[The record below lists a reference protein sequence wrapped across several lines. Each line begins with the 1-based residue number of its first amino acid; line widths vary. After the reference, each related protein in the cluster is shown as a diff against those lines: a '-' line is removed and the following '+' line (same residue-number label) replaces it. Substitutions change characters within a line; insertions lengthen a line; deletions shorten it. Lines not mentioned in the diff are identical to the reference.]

1 MQVKVSPDFIFGIS
15 LGFSTILLVFFVFAC
30 IGCSGCNVFACSVSS
45 ERLAM
50 LSVLFRT
57 NAAAGRRELIRV
69 GALGGLSLAGRG
81 LPAVTG
87 QRGQQRSAV
96 FIFLFGG
103 PSQLDMWDMKPAA
116 PVEIRGQFQ
125 PISTS
130 APGVQICEHLPQLAG
145 QMHRVCLVRS
155 MNHRMPVHGP
165 ACSELYSGRPYPL
178 PPVTDQA
185 RREDWPSLAAL
196 LTRSSLSASGLPPAI
211 VLPWHSQFMGQS
223 ERIAG
228 QSGGRMGEQFNPF
241 LLRAGLDGG
250 QFDAAELQLPDASA
264 GQRLQR
270 RTALLQRLQ
279 ETRIAGR
286 GVLESGGQGVGSAAA
301 HVRWQQQHDS
311 AVSLLSG
318 GQLGVAVDLERE
330 RPEVLARYGGSVFG
344 RSLLAARR
352 LVEAGVP
359 LITVN
364 WYDDSFHD
372 KVSPHWDQHNHI
384 FASLKDRMLPIFDR
398 AMAAFVGDLGER
410 GLLSTTMVAAA
421 GEFGRTPRIGQ
432 FTQNAMTEKSGRDHW
447 PHAFTALLAG
457 GGIRGG
463 QVFGSTDH
471 QAGQVRDNPVSPADL
486 TATLLGHLGVS
497 TDESWWDPIQGQW
510 QKNSEGQR
518 IAFEYD

>member
-1 MQVKVSPDFIFGIS
+1 
-15 LGFSTILLVFFVFAC
+15 
-30 IGCSGCNVFACSVSS
+30 
-45 ERLAM
+45 M

-497 TDESWWDPIQGQW
+497 TDELWWDPIQGQW

>member
-1 MQVKVSPDFIFGIS
+1 
-15 LGFSTILLVFFVFAC
+15 
-30 IGCSGCNVFACSVSS
+30 
-45 ERLAM
+45 M

>member
-1 MQVKVSPDFIFGIS
+1 
-15 LGFSTILLVFFVFAC
+15 
-30 IGCSGCNVFACSVSS
+30 
-45 ERLAM
+45 M

-57 NAAAGRRELIRV
+57 NAAYGRRELIRL
-69 GALGGLSLAGRG
+69 GALGGMSFAKPSLATMNSS
-81 LPAVTG
+81 A
-87 QRGQQRSAV
+87 GQQRSVV

-103 PSQLDMWDMKPAA
+103 PSQLDLWDMKPAA
-116 PVEIRGQFQ
+116 PLEIRGQFQ

-130 APGVQICEHLPQLAG
+130 AAGVQICQHLPLLAG

-185 RREDWPSLAAL
+185 RREDWPSLASL
-196 LTRSSLSASGLPPAI
+196 MTRSGAGATGLPPAI

-228 QSGGRMGEQFNPF
+228 QTGGRMGEQYNPF
-241 LLRAGLDGG
+241 LLRAGLERGL
-250 QFDAAELQLPDASA
+250 FDSAELQLSDSGAS
-264 GQRLQR
+264 QRLR
-270 RTALLQRLQ
+270 SRSRLLSQ
-279 ETRIAGR
+279 
-286 GVLESGGQGVGSAAA
+286 LEDSSGAVSGAERPVA
-301 HVRWQQQHDS
+301 VPLNRWQQQHET
-311 AVSLLSG
+311 AISLLAG
-318 GQLGVAVDLERE
+318 GQLGAAVDLDRE
-330 RPEVLARYGGSVFG
+330 RPEVLARYGLTVFG

-372 KVSPHWDQHNHI
+372 KVSPHWDQHNHL
-384 FASLKDRMLPIFDR
+384 FASLQDRMLPIFDR
-398 AMAAFVGDLGER
+398 AMAAFLSDLGER
-410 GLLSTTMVAAA
+410 GLLATTLVAAA

-471 QAGQVRDNPVSPADL
+471 QGGQVRDNPVSPADL

-497 TDESWWDPIQGQW
+497 ADDAWWDPIQGQL
-510 QKNSEGQR
+510 QKNSEGRR
-518 IAFEYD
+518 IPLEYD

>member
-1 MQVKVSPDFIFGIS
+1 
-15 LGFSTILLVFFVFAC
+15 
-30 IGCSGCNVFACSVSS
+30 
-45 ERLAM
+45 M

-87 QRGQQRSAV
+87 ERGQQRSAV

-196 LTRSSLSASGLPPAI
+196 LTRSALSASGLPPAI

-518 IAFEYD
+518 IAFEYA

>member
-1 MQVKVSPDFIFGIS
+1 
-15 LGFSTILLVFFVFAC
+15 
-30 IGCSGCNVFACSVSS
+30 
-45 ERLAM
+45 M

-87 QRGQQRSAV
+87 ERGQQRSAV

-196 LTRSSLSASGLPPAI
+196 LTRSSLLASGLPPAI

-223 ERIAG
+223 ELIAG

-279 ETRIAGR
+279 QTRIAGR
-286 GVLESGGQGVGSAAA
+286 DVSESGGQGVGSAAA

-330 RPEVLARYGGSVFG
+330 RPKVLARYGSSVFG

-372 KVSPHWDQHNHI
+372 KLSPHWDQHNHI

>member
-1 MQVKVSPDFIFGIS
+1 
-15 LGFSTILLVFFVFAC
+15 
-30 IGCSGCNVFACSVSS
+30 
-45 ERLAM
+45 M

-87 QRGQQRSAV
+87 QQGQQRSAV

-185 RREDWPSLAAL
+185 RREDWPSLSAL

>member
-1 MQVKVSPDFIFGIS
+1 
-15 LGFSTILLVFFVFAC
+15 
-30 IGCSGCNVFACSVSS
+30 
-45 ERLAM
+45 M

-57 NAAAGRRELIRV
+57 NAAYGRRELIRL
-69 GALGGLSLAGRG
+69 GALGGMSFAKSSLATMSSSAG
-81 LPAVTG
+81 P
-87 QRGQQRSAV
+87 QRSVV

-103 PSQLDMWDMKPAA
+103 PSQLDLWDMKPAA
-116 PVEIRGQFQ
+116 PLEIRGQFQ

-130 APGVQICEHLPQLAG
+130 AAGVQICQHLPLLAG

-155 MNHRMPVHGP
+155 MNHRMAVHGP

-185 RREDWPSLAAL
+185 RREDWPSLASL
-196 LTRSSLSASGLPPAI
+196 MTRSGSGATGLPRAI
-211 VLPWHSQFMGQS
+211 VMPWHSQFMGQS

-228 QSGGRMGEQFNPF
+228 QTGGRMGEQYNPF
-241 LLRAGLDGG
+241 LLQAGLERGL
-250 QFDAAELQLPDASA
+250 FDSAELQLSDSGAS
-264 GQRLQR
+264 QRLQR
-270 RTALLQRLQ
+270 RSRLLSQ
-279 ETRIAGR
+279 
-286 GVLESGGQGVGSAAA
+286 LEDSSAAVSGVERPVA
-301 HVRWQQQHDS
+301 LSLNRWQQQHET
-311 AVSLLSG
+311 AISLLAG
-318 GQLGVAVDLERE
+318 GRLGAAVDLDRE
-330 RPEVLARYGGSVFG
+330 RPEVLARYGLTVFG

-372 KVSPHWDQHNHI
+372 KVSPHWDQHNHL
-384 FASLKDRMLPIFDR
+384 FASLQDRMLPIFDR
-398 AMAAFVGDLGER
+398 GMAAFLGDLGER
-410 GLLSTTMVAAA
+410 GLLATTLVAAA

-471 QAGQVRDNPVSPADL
+471 QGGQVRDNPVSPADL

-497 TDESWWDPIQGQW
+497 ADESWWDPIQGQL
-510 QKNSEGQR
+510 QKNSEGR
-518 IAFEYD
+518 SIPLEYD

>member
-1 MQVKVSPDFIFGIS
+1 
-15 LGFSTILLVFFVFAC
+15 
-30 IGCSGCNVFACSVSS
+30 
-45 ERLAM
+45 M

-87 QRGQQRSAV
+87 ERGQQRSAV

-196 LTRSSLSASGLPPAI
+196 LTRSSLLASGLPPAI

-223 ERIAG
+223 ELIAG

-286 GVLESGGQGVGSAAA
+286 DVSESGGQGVGSAAA

-330 RPEVLARYGGSVFG
+330 RPKVLARYGSSVFG

>member
-1 MQVKVSPDFIFGIS
+1 MGYRGAV
-15 LGFSTILLVFFVFAC
+15 
-30 IGCSGCNVFACSVSS
+30 GCSAFDVFACSVCS
-45 ERLAM
+45 EGLTM
-50 LSVLFRT
+50 MSVLFRT
-57 NAAAGRRELIRV
+57 NAAGGRRELIRV
-69 GALGGLSLAGRG
+69 GALGGFSLAATG
-81 LPAVTG
+81 LPAVTC
-87 QRGQQRSAV
+87 QRGQQRSVV

-103 PSQLDMWDMKPAA
+103 PSQLDMWDMKPMA
-116 PVEIRGQFQ
+116 PAEIRGQFQ

-130 APGVQICEHLPQLAG
+130 AAGVQICQHLPLLAG

-185 RREDWPSLAAL
+185 RREDWPSLASL
-196 LTRSSLSASGLPPAI
+196 MTRAGLHAARLPPAI

-228 QSGGRMGEQFNPF
+228 QTGGRMGEQFNPF
-241 LLRAGLDGG
+241 LLRAGLDRGE
-250 QFDAAELQLPDASA
+250 FDAAELQLSEASA
-264 GQRLQR
+264 GARLQR
-270 RTALLQRLQ
+270 RTSLLQRLQ
-279 ETRIAGR
+279 SAGEVSDAGR
-286 GVLESGGQGVGSAAA
+286 VGVQN
-301 HVRWQQQHDS
+301 RWQQQHDT
-311 AVSLLSG
+311 ATSLLAG
-318 GQLGVAVDLERE
+318 GQLGAAVDLERE
-330 RPEVLARYGGSVFG
+330 RPEVLVRYGSTVFG

-364 WYDDSFHD
+364 WYDDSFYD

-384 FASLKDRMLPIFDR
+384 FASLQDRLLPIFDR
-398 AMAAFVGDLGER
+398 AMSAFLGDLGER

-471 QAGQVRDNPVSPADL
+471 QGGQVRDNPVSPADL

-497 TDESWWDPIQGQW
+497 AEDVWWDPLQGQW
-510 QKNSEGQR
+510 QKSSEGRR
-518 IAFEYD
+518 IALEFE

>member
-1 MQVKVSPDFIFGIS
+1 MQAKLDPDFIFEIS
-15 LGFSTILLVFFVFAC
+15 PGFRPIFLVFFAN
-30 IGCSGCNVFACSVSS
+30 GCRGAVGFSAFDVFACSVCS
-45 ERLAM
+45 EGLAM

-57 NAAAGRRELIRV
+57 NAGPGRRELIRV
-69 GALGGLSLAGRG
+69 GALGGLSLAGSG
-81 LPAVTG
+81 LPAVTSEG
-87 QRGQQRSAV
+87 GQQRSVV

-116 PVEIRGQFQ
+116 PVEIRGQFR
-125 PISTS
+125 PISTA
-130 APGVQICEHLPQLAG
+130 APGVQICEHLPLLAG

-196 LTRSSLSASGLPPAI
+196 LTRAGQPSARLPPAI

-228 QSGGRMGEQFNPF
+228 QTGGRMGEQFNPF
-241 LLRAGLDGG
+241 LLRAGLEGG
-250 QFDAAELQLPDASA
+250 DFDAAELQLGDESA
-264 GQRLQR
+264 GTRLQR
-270 RTALLQRLQ
+270 RTQLLQRLQ
-279 ETRIAGR
+279 SVPAG
-286 GVLESGGQGVGSAAA
+286 SGVGPGASYL
-301 HVRWQQQHDS
+301 RWQQQHET
-311 AVSLLSG
+311 AVSLLAG
-318 GQLGVAVDLERE
+318 GQLGMAVDLERE
-330 RPEVLARYGGSVFG
+330 RPEVLARYGGTVFG

-364 WYDDSFHD
+364 WYDDSFYD

-384 FASLKDRMLPIFDR
+384 FATLQDRMLPIFDR
-398 AMAAFVGDLGER
+398 AMSAFLGDLGER
-410 GLLSTTMVAAA
+410 GLLSTTMVAAS

-471 QAGQVRDNPVSPADL
+471 RGGQVRDNPVSPADL

-497 TDESWWDPIQGQW
+497 SESSWWDSLQGQW

-518 IAFEYD
+518 IALESD

>member
-1 MQVKVSPDFIFGIS
+1 
-15 LGFSTILLVFFVFAC
+15 
-30 IGCSGCNVFACSVSS
+30 
-45 ERLAM
+45 M

-57 NAAAGRRELIRV
+57 NTAVGRRELIRL
-69 GALGGLSLAGRG
+69 GAIGGLSLAGRG

-87 QRGQQRSAV
+87 ERGQQRSAV

-145 QMHRVCLVRS
+145 QMHQVCLVRS

-196 LTRSSLSASGLPPAI
+196 LTRSSLSESRLPPAI

-228 QSGGRMGEQFNPF
+228 QTGGRMGEQFSPF
-241 LLRAGLDGG
+241 LLQAGLDGG
-250 QFDAAELQLPDASA
+250 KFDAAELQLPDAAA
-264 GQRLQR
+264 GHRLQR

-279 ETRIAGR
+279 ETRPAVPAAAVSAR
-286 GVLESGGQGVGSAAA
+286 PGGSTAAA
-301 HVRWQQQHDS
+301 HGRWQQQYDT
-311 AVSLLSG
+311 AVSLLSA

-330 RPEVLARYGGSVFG
+330 RPEILARYGSSVFG

-384 FASLKDRMLPIFDR
+384 FASLQDRLLPIFDR
-398 AMAAFVGDLGER
+398 AMAAFLWDLGER
-410 GLLSTTMVAAA
+410 GLLSTTMVASA

-497 TDESWWDPIQGQW
+497 TEESWWDPIQGQW